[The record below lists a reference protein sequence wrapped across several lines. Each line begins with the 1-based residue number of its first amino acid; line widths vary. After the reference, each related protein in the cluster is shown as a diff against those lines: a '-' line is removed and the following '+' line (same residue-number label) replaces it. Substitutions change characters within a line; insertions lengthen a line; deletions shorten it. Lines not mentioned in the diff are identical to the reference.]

1 MYIGAKEIESIDWS
15 VVQYKDGTSEML
27 SEATIPLIQTE
38 ELSNSTEVRKKKY
51 QPALI
56 EILQVLHKYNAKIV
70 DLWYILD
77 MIQLSC
83 MQNNNLAISKVF
95 WVNDKDDITLE
106 HIHKVLTQD

>member
-1 MYIGAKEIESIDWS
+1 MYIGAKEIESIDWNT
-15 VVQYKDGTSEML
+15 VKYTDGTDELL
-27 SEATIPLIQTE
+27 SKETIELLKTE
-38 ELSNSTEVRKKKY
+38 EPSNSTEVRKKKY